1 MMQQDGLL
9 GKADHR
15 AQRRFRSALG
25 AYFATGSWVTRE
37 TALYLEGE
45 RLAKDLRVEAD
56 WEQAKAEFDA
66 LQDADHDYHLLSDA
80 PRFDCDDCAEDTA
93 AWWTRNMASY

>member
-9 GKADHR
+9 GKADER

-25 AYFATGSWVTRE
+25 AFFATGSWVTHE

-45 RLAKDLRVEAD
+45 RLAKDLKVELD

-66 LQDADHDYHLLSDA
+66 LQDADHDYHLLSSSPVD
-80 PRFDCDDCAEDTA
+80 DCDDCAEDNA
-93 AWWTRNMASY
+93 AYWTRNMANY

>member
-25 AYFATGSWVTRE
+25 AYFATGTWATRE

-45 RLAKDLRVEAD
+45 RLAKGLEVEAE
-56 WEQAKAEFDA
+56 WERIRHGS
-66 LQDADHDYHLLSDA
+66 LPRLLFGLILA
-80 PRFDCDDCAEDTA
+80 GLELIVLLLLFVNLPVVGVLLL
-93 AWWTRNMASY
+93 